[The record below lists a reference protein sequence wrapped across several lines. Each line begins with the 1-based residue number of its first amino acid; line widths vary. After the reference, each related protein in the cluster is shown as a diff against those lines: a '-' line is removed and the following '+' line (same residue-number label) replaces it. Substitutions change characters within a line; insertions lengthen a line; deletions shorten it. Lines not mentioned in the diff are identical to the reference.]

1 MNFRKVLCSLG
12 VLLVGALV
20 LVSGCV
26 TDQAA
31 TRSGFLNDYS
41 VLKKGK
47 HFNEEHVSSG
57 AKFSEYN
64 QVKVAPIDF
73 SYLADKTACS
83 TDELE
88 TLGREFREVIEKKL
102 TESGFTI
109 SANPLGKT
117 LVVKLAVTNIEP
129 PNVAFNVAAAV
140 FCPVP
145 GIDSDGCTSLEG
157 KIVDGATGKTMI
169 EFAETQSG
177 SGKGINVKA
186 MAVGGFTKFTNTE
199 SVFKGWATG
208 IASMLSDLKTGAE
221 PNKKSETKS

>member
-1 MNFRKVLCSLG
+1 MSVG
-12 VLLVGALV
+12 LLVLI
-20 LVSGCV
+20 SGCL
-26 TDQAA
+26 TTEES

-41 VLKKGK
+41 ILKKGNY
-47 HFNEEHVSSG
+47 FNEEHISSG

-88 TLGREFREVIEKKL
+88 TLGREFREVIEKEL
-102 TESGFTI
+102 TKAGFTI
-109 SANPLGKT
+109 SPNPLDKT

-129 PNVAFNVAAAV
+129 PNVAFNVASAV

-145 GIDSDGCTSLEG
+145 GIDSDGCTSCEG
-157 KIVDGATGKTMI
+157 KVVDGTTGKTLI

-199 SVFKGWATG
+199 SVFNGWAAN
-208 IASMLSDLKTGAE
+208 IATMLSNLKTGTK
-221 PNKKSETKS
+221 PGKK